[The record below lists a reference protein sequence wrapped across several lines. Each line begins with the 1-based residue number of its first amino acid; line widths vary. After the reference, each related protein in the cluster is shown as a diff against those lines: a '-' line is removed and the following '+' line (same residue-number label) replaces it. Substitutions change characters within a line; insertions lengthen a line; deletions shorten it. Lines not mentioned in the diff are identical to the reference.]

1 MAAIVNHINQTQQK
15 HVVTLENPIEFLHR
29 DINCSITQREIGV
42 DTDDFASGLRAT
54 LRQDP
59 DVILIGEMR
68 DVETVETALK
78 AAETGHLVISTL
90 HTPDAATTVGRL
102 VAMFPPEQQ
111 EIARVRLAEAL
122 QGVVSQRLLPRADGH
137 GRAAAVEI
145 MICTDTARDLIKDPS
160 LTGELPAHIRDARD
174 QYGMQTFDHHLGD
187 LVAGGRAT
195 DDEGPAAPRG
205 PPPPPRA

>member
-1 MAAIVNHINQTQQK
+1 MILVRGVTGSGKSSTMAAIVNHINQTQQK

-29 DINCSITQREIGV
+29 AINCSITQREIGV

-111 EIARVRLAEAL
+111 ELARGRLAEAL
-122 QGVVSQRLLPRADGH
+122 QGVGSQRLLLRAPGPR
-137 GRAAAVEI
+137 RSAAAQIIV
-145 MICTDTARDLIKDPS
+145 CTGTAL
-160 LTGELPAHIRDARD
+160 EL
-174 QYGMQTFDHHLGD
+174 GK
-187 LVAGGRAT
+187 
-195 DDEGPAAPRG
+195 
-205 PPPPPRA
+205 

>member
-1 MAAIVNHINQTQQK
+1 
-15 HVVTLENPIEFLHR
+15 
-29 DINCSITQREIGV
+29 
-42 DTDDFASGLRAT
+42 
-54 LRQDP
+54 
-59 DVILIGEMR
+59 MR

-102 VAMFPPEQQ
+102 LAMFPPEQQ

-160 LTGELPAHIRDARD
+160 LTGELHAYIRDARD
-174 QYGMQTFDHHLGD
+174 QYGMQTFDQHLVD
-187 LVAGGRAT
+187 LVAGGEVAERKAP
-195 DDEGPAAPRG
+195 GPAAPPAHL
-205 PPPPPRA
+205 PPPPPRPAPPSPRAGRDGRG